1 MSLMHRT
8 ADALQAWWD
17 WSRRSPRAS
26 VFFHVCILCLVLILF
41 VDAELAQALKLHLDP
56 YLFGFFKTI
65 TDIGLAGHWYL
76 LFAGLWLL
84 SRAAAGFSHT
94 VAGHH
99 LWLERARSWLYAL
112 ATLLAGGIV
121 ITVLKFVFGRYRP
134 RYLFDQG
141 LSGFAPFSGNNSFP
155 SGHSQVVWSV
165 AIALW
170 FVYPRYRAVYVAL
183 ALLLS
188 ASRVATTVHYLSD
201 TVMGA
206 TIAVL
211 LGLWV
216 KDRFEH
222 DGRSVRLPSQASS
235 TARGL

>member
-1 MSLMHRT
+1 MTAMDRT
-8 ADALQAWWD
+8 VAALEDWWT
-17 WSRRSPRAS
+17 WSRRRPRTS
-26 VFFHVCILCLVLILF
+26 VFVHVCLLCVVLILA
-41 VDAELAQALKLHLDP
+41 VDEPLAQALKLHLDP
-56 YLFGFFKTI
+56 DLFGFFKTI

-76 LFAGLWLL
+76 LFAGLWLV

-94 VAGHH
+94 VAGHQ

-170 FVYPRYRAVYVAL
+170 FVYPRYRAVYVVA

-201 TVMGA
+201 TIMGG
-206 TIAVL
+206 TLAVL
-211 LGLWV
+211 LGLWL
-216 KDRFEH
+216 KDRFER
-222 DGRSVRLPSQASS
+222 DGRPVRLPAAGH
-235 TARGL
+235 TPARDL